1 MKVVVNRQHGGYQLS
16 KKAYDYLGIPWDEYG
31 FEFSDDRTNP
41 RLVEVVETL
50 GKDASGG
57 FANLEVV
64 EVPDDVNW
72 EIHNYDGWETIHEK
86 HRVW

>member
-1 MKVVVNRQHGGYQLS
+1 MKIVVNRRHGGYQLS

-72 EIHNYDGWETIHEK
+72 EIHDYDGWETIHEK

>member
-1 MKVVVNRQHGGYQLS
+1 MKIVVNRRHGGYQLS

-41 RLVEVVETL
+41 KLIEVVETL
-50 GKDASGG
+50 GKDANGG

-64 EVPDDVNW
+64 EVPDDVDW
-72 EIHNYDGWETIHEK
+72 EIHDYDGWETIHER